1 MGIATISTVTDR
13 YRDGIN
19 QIKQNWATSTA
30 VILRQLKSGS
40 EIPLCMCISSMA
52 GYELILWPVG
62 LSGRVIQ

>member
-1 MGIATISTVTDR
+1 MGIVTISTVTDR

-30 VILRQLKSGS
+30 VILRQLKSGR

-52 GYELILWPVG
+52 WQAPIP
-62 LSGRVIQ
+62 